1 MSTSSSDLSY
11 ANVTSVVMTYD
22 QLNLVAKI
30 LQKNNKAYITK
41 ARAARIKSSNEHR
54 PLVLDNYVDIKS
66 YTQDGVVKYYVAPL
80 NPDDA
85 VYNLVMTKPAPQVYN
100 EALLRSA
107 ASLTTNFQQL
117 QVPSQQQVAPQ
128 QQQQQ
133 QQQYQSNV
141 SAVGFSNPHLLQ
153 QQQEAPLRSP
163 FDGVPTVAS
172 PFAHIA
178 Q

>member
-128 QQQQQ
+128 QQQ
-133 QQQYQSNV
+133 YQSNV

-163 FDGVPTVAS
+163 FDGVPTPSTVAS

>member
-1 MSTSSSDLSY
+1 MSSSSSDLSY

-117 QVPSQQQVAPQ
+117 QVPSQQQAAP
-128 QQQQQ
+128 Q

-163 FDGVPTVAS
+163 FDGVPTPSTVAS

>member
-1 MSTSSSDLSY
+1 MSSSSSDLSY

-117 QVPSQQQVAPQ
+117 QVPSQQQQAAP
-128 QQQQQ
+128 Q

-163 FDGVPTVAS
+163 FDGVPTPSTVAS